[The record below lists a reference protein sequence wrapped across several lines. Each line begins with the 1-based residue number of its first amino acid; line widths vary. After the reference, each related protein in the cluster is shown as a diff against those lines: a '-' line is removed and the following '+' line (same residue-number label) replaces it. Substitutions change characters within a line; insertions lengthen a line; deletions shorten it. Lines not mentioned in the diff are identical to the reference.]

1 MTTERFTKAATIYGS
16 ALERFVQN
24 CPDPEAQILLDAV
37 DEWTALG
44 ELLADPS
51 AQVIAGY
58 ADMVEAWEQFAVI
71 ESEQAIMDAVQGKP
85 IRSRQQTILQ
95 ERLKPA
101 EEKSNRESFIGDYT
115 DVSEV
120 NAEDPNSVP
129 DIETISYSDL
139 MGTKFDELWQPVE
152 GLITEGLTVLV
163 GGSKLGKSWICMDM
177 AYCVATGTPYWGH
190 KTTSCPVLYLALEDS
205 QRRLQSRNTKLK
217 HLVQNVQ
224 GLEYATKCR
233 TMDNGFEQQI
243 SSWLEKHG
251 GRCLVIIDV
260 LQRIKGATKWKDG
273 DAYQADYRNIG
284 NIKAIADRFGAAFV
298 VVHHTNKS
306 RGSEDK
312 FDRISGSSGIMGV
325 ADTVIMITRERKE
338 QTAEVDITGRDV
350 YGDTFTIGIDEDMHW
365 NVVDT
370 TFADMVN
377 YNYDPVMLTIKA
389 ILKENPDGLTI
400 SYNDFRKFG
409 MTEMGYDP
417 AKDGKDLRAKL
428 LRLKDEASN
437 RDGITIGLPDKY
449 KKATMFYKCHGEDV
463 RRSKEYA
470 DTCVELS
477 LLKVPTKEPEQLE
490 LEET

>member
-58 ADMVEAWEQFAVI
+58 TDMVEAWEQFAVI

-85 IRSRQQTILQ
+85 IRSRQQTLLQ

-260 LQRIKGATKWKDG
+260 LQRIKGANKWKDG

-370 TFADMVN
+370 TFADVVN
-377 YNYDPVMLTIKA
+377 YKYDPVMLTVKA
-389 ILKENPDGLTI
+389 ILKENPDGLKI
-400 SYNDFRKFG
+400 IPKDFIQFG
-409 MTEMGYDP
+409 TVEMGYPP

-437 RDGITIGLPDKY
+437 RDGIKIILPEKTSR
-449 KKATMFYKCHGEDV
+449 ATKFYKRHGEDV
-463 RRSKEYA
+463 CRSREDA
-470 DTCVELS
+470 QNCIELVR
-477 LLKVPTKEPEQLE
+477 LQLPAKEPEQLE
-490 LEET
+490 LDQC